1 MHRKIQPFL
10 FVLFFALCFPFLY
23 CSPSPPQEPAQE
35 ARIEASQE
43 SLSEPAVETTIEPK
57 SEPTVETSIE
67 PKPEPA
73 VETTTEPKPE
83 PTAETSLPDAEH
95 VLEPPAPELIPEII
109 AEQIL
114 PQPGFGQITGAC
126 GELDDSEWNS
136 SNSFLFRNTIDLGT
150 TGFDETKLTAGG
162 QKLWKDGNL
171 GGSSVHSEIFA
182 YEVLQRCE
190 LAKLL
195 KSEREIQYTSSSGK
209 KTDILVEIDT
219 RKIGVSVTRAFHYP
233 PTTPY
238 TVQEAADLLKKKL
251 SDIPL
256 SASNATPQDA
266 WVRSILSVIAYDKQY
281 ADTVEQAYKQLDA
294 QTKANIIL
302 IVTVTDGKDDYVY

>member
-1 MHRKIQPFL
+1 MRRKIQPFL
-10 FVLFFALCFPFLY
+10 FLFLFAFSLPSLY
-23 CSPSPPQEPAQE
+23 CSPPPAQE
-35 ARIEASQE
+35 QTQEAQAEAQAELPRE
-43 SLSEPAVETTIEPK
+43 SAPEAQA
-57 SEPTVETSIE
+57 EPT
-67 PKPEPA
+67 PEPQ
-73 VETTTEPKPE
+73 VEPQAEVAPEPKPE
-83 PTAETSLPDAEH
+83 PTPEPTLPDAESI
-95 VLEPPAPELIPEII
+95 LEPPAPELIPEMV
-109 AEQIL
+109 AEQIIPL
-114 PQPGFGQITGAC
+114 PGFGQITGAC
-126 GELDDSEWNS
+126 GELDDTEWTS
-136 SNSFLFRNTIDLGT
+136 SNSFLFRNHIDLGT
-150 TGFDETKLTAGG
+150 TGFDETKLTTGG

-195 KSEREIQYTSSSGK
+195 KSEAEIKYTNTGGK

-219 RKIGVSVTRAFHYP
+219 RKIGVSVTRAFHFP

-238 TVQEAADLLKKKL
+238 TVEEATTLLKKKL

-256 SASNATPQDA
+256 SAANATPQDA

-281 ADTVEQAYKQLDA
+281 ADVVEQAYKQLDA
-294 QTKANIIL
+294 PTKANVIL